1 MHSSFVP
8 CNALFFLFFF
18 RIALPYLAEFQGGVC
33 NGYKKYSD
41 YFIEIPAKICIS
53 PVYCLVMR
61 GSIAPSAG
69 TWKSTYMTATR
80 VLLVVL

>member
-1 MHSSFVP
+1 M
-8 CNALFFLFFF
+8 CALKCICGK
-18 RIALPYLAEFQGGVC
+18 RVIYIC